1 LAKAGVVEGKR
12 VTASTGSYQLEKA
25 GAIFTGASVERDG
38 LVITANG
45 PDASRQFGEAIT
57 AALEE

>member
-1 LAKAGVVEGKR
+1 MVEGKR